1 MEILVTAHGG
11 AHKTFRNSKR
21 FFAHIADWNVDVIEV
36 DIWKCGKRL
45 YLSHLPGPPFLRL
58 PLRYAFRFIKE
69 HDFKINC
76 DVKQKGL
83 VKHVLDLAKAEGV
96 VDRIIFTG
104 SVSEKDIPRLTEGEV
119 YLNKSF
125 FGINAPK
132 VSDVKTMAEKIMK
145 FGCPQIKGINLKY
158 TFLTEEFLDEC
169 EKYGLVVSA
178 FVVDEDA
185 EVERLLQR
193 RIIVNITSNYPELIL
208 ERLERN
214 TKK

>member
-1 MEILVTAHGG
+1 M
-11 AHKTFRNSKR
+11 
-21 FFAHIADWNVDVIEV
+21 
-36 DIWKCGKRL
+36 
-45 YLSHLPGPPFLRL
+45 
-58 PLRYAFRFIKE
+58 
-69 HDFKINC
+69 
-76 DVKQKGL
+76 
-83 VKHVLDLAKAEGV
+83 LDLAKAEGV